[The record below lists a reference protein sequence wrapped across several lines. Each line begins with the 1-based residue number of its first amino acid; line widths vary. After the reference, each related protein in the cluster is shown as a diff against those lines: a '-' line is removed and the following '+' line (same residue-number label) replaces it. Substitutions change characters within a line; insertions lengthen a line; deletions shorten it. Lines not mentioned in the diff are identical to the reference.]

1 MVYDSKQTHRT
12 HERMYEWS
20 SVTYMNINLH
30 ILIKQIYTQYLSIYK
45 NKIYVY
51 VCVFIWICTFTYG
64 KFCCMQHNAWVSLN
78 Q

>member
-1 MVYDSKQTHRT
+1 MVYDSKQTHRSY
-12 HERMYEWS
+12 ERMYEWS

-51 VCVFIWICTFTYG
+51 VCVFI
-64 KFCCMQHNAWVSLN
+64 
-78 Q
+78 